1 MLAGAYVV
9 SVSYY
14 LQLLAAFVLDRLGM
28 QDPMLARTGTTV
40 GHGSGDFAIA
50 FSTTRRIAHE
60 GGETGMPVTHVA
72 ALANEGVVLDGLFL
86 AVVEAVEEAVLN
98 SLCAAGTTTGRDGH
112 VRVGI
117 PVDEVGQMLRRTVV
131 RGEAGRIV
139 DG

>member
-1 MLAGAYVV
+1 
-9 SVSYY
+9 
-14 LQLLAAFVLDRLGM
+14 
-28 QDPMLARTGTTV
+28 
-40 GHGSGDFAIA
+40 
-50 FSTTRRIAHE
+50 
-60 GGETGMPVTHVA
+60 MPVTHVA

-98 SLCAAGTTTGRDGH
+98 SLCAAETTTGRDGH

-117 PVDEVGQMLRRTVV
+117 PVDEEGQMLRRTVV